1 MNPDGDKAT
10 IRCKRSGT
18 LGEDSADPLSRF
30 AREKEELER
39 KTAKE
44 TRASSPI
51 EHEASIDSVSLFGRE
66 QKTWERRTATDTRSI
81 RASWVEVEGSE
92 RAVDDIPKEIWNS
105 KKSTRQR
112 IFKVILLGDTNVG
125 KTCLA
130 IRFCGGSFPEKVE
143 ATIGVDFR
151 DKNVDIGEE
160 TVKASYSCNNRI
172 MIMMLFP
179 QNI

>member
-1 MNPDGDKAT
+1 MNPDDGKAVL
-10 IRCKRSGT
+10 RCKRGAT
-18 LGEDSADPLSRF
+18 LGEDSMDPLSRF

-44 TRASSPI
+44 NRASCSN
-51 EHEASIDSVSLFGRE
+51 EHEVSIDSVSLFGRE
-66 QKTWERRTATDTRSI
+66 QKTWERRTAMDTRST
-81 RASWVEVEGSE
+81 RASWVELEGAE
-92 RAVDDIPKEIWNS
+92 RAVEDIPKEIWNS

-112 IFKVILLGDTNVG
+112 IFKVIMLGDTNVG

-130 IRFCGGSFPEKVE
+130 VRFCGGSFPEKVE

-160 TVKASYSCNNRI
+160 TVKARY
-172 MIMMLFP
+172 
-179 QNI
+179 